1 MGRIHTQFLVTA
13 ALAAIGA
20 ACIALPASASPF
32 AASGSTAHARDNLAE
47 SMQHCVVSACYKK
60 KVCVKWVTHTS
71 DSGYSSHY
79 CGEYAMK
86 TVCDPDLLIGS
97 KAPQSGP
104 PRIHPPRPATPMHFR
119 AQVPVQV
126 R

>member
-1 MGRIHTQFLVTA
+1 MARIHTPLFAIA

-20 ACIALPASASPF
+20 GCIALPAGATPF
-32 AASGSTAHARDNLAE
+32 AASASTAQARDNLAE
-47 SMQHCVVSACYKK
+47 SMQHRVVSACYKK

-71 DSGYSSHY
+71 GGYSSHY

-86 TVCDPDLLIGS
+86 TVCDPDLAIGS

-104 PRIHPPRPATPMHFR
+104 PRVDPPRLATPMHFR
-119 AQVPVQV
+119 AQVPV
-126 R
+126 RIR